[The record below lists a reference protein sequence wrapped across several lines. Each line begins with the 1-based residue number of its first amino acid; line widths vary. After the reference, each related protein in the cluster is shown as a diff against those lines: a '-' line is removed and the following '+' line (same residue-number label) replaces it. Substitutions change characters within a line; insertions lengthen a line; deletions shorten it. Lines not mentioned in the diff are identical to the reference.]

1 MNGISRLWNSFR
13 TRSDAACYSGCV
25 GFSFVDSGFGLIAL
39 GAVSGFGE

>member
-1 MNGISRLWNSFR
+1 MNGISRLWNSIR

-25 GFSFVDSGFGLIAL
+25 GFAFVESGFGLIAL